1 MRRAEV
7 TQTIF
12 DYLKTS
18 VPEVPWSVRLSGAN
32 RSKEVEG
39 TVSCDRV
46 SFQYDTKD
54 SLVAKAIYGIYI
66 LDANSTE
73 NVDALADKVFAV
85 LNNDDLGGVVICG
98 DITQIQ
104 YGSKPGMAGSG
115 VAMLTYVVEYY
126 EELGG

>member
-12 DYLKTS
+12 ETLKEA
-18 VPEVPWSVRLSGAN
+18 VPEVPWSVRLTGAN
-32 RSKEVEG
+32 RSKGIEG

-46 SFQYDTKD
+46 SFQYDAKD

-85 LNNDDLGGVVICG
+85 LNDDDLGGVITCG
-98 DITQIQ
+98 DITEIQ
-104 YGSKPGMAGSG
+104 YGSKPGAAGSG
-115 VAMLTYVVEYY
+115 VAILTYVVKYH